1 MYIMCVCVCVCV
13 RARGV
18 CASYTQQLL
27 ACLCKYKGLHSKKK
41 NSAASEQPATPS
53 SSPLVYRG
61 PPPTLAHPHTAQP
74 RSQGHHQYVRRV

>member
-1 MYIMCVCVCVCV
+1 MCVCVCV

-27 ACLCKYKGLHSKKK
+27 ACTCKYIEGLDSKKRK
-41 NSAASEQPATPS
+41 KISAASEQPATPS

-61 PPPTLAHPHTAQP
+61 PPPALAHPHTAQP
-74 RSQGHHQYVRRV
+74 RSQGHRQYVRRV